1 MAISDPKKNKKNPLN
16 MVTKWQNLGVREGL
30 LLLYGGSYILKHLIG
45 KM

>member
-1 MAISDPKKNKKNPLN
+1 

-30 LLLYGGSYILKHLIG
+30 LLLYGGGSYILKHFIG